1 MPRLRLPR
9 PLRRNFTPPEPEIDS
24 SETAEEDEDGHGAR
38 MGLFEHL
45 DELRRRLTRAGA
57 ALVIGTLIG
66 LGLSGAALDYLR
78 GPYCRIVAENAVR
91 AAEDAGI
98 DPASVVIPD
107 SECKLV
113 TLGPTGGVVAY
124 FRVGLMIGGIIAIP
138 MITYQLLMF
147 VFPGLTRKEKRVVLL
162 ALPAIFTLFLVGT
175 AFSWFILMPPALG
188 FLEGFQPN
196 LFRAE
201 WTADLYLSFITA
213 LIFWMGVAFQTP
225 LVFFVLGLLGLVT
238 TGALIRNWRLAVVG
252 AAVAAAL
259 ITPTI
264 DPVNM
269 FLVMGPLL
277 VLYALSVI
285 LVFVARRIARLDA
298 PQPYE
303 TSRA

>member
-1 MPRLRLPR
+1 
-9 PLRRNFTPPEPEIDS
+9 
-24 SETAEEDEDGHGAR
+24 
-38 MGLFEHL
+38 MGLFDHL
-45 DELRRRLTRAGA
+45 DELRRRLTRAGI

-66 LGLSGAALDYLR
+66 ITVSGMALDYLR
-78 GPYCRIVAENAVR
+78 GPYCHIVEENIVQQAER
-91 AAEDAGI
+91 AGVEADSVIVVAGN
-98 DPASVVIPD
+98 D
-107 SECKLV
+107 CKLV

-124 FRVGLMIGGIIAIP
+124 FRVGLLIGGILSIP
-138 MITYQLLMF
+138 VITYQLLMF
-147 VFPGLTRKEKRVVLL
+147 VFPGLTRKEKRTVLL
-162 ALPAIFTLFLVGT
+162 ALPAIFILFLIGV
-175 AFSWFILMPPALG
+175 AFAWFILTPPALG
-188 FLEGFQPN
+188 FLENFQPD
-196 LFRAE
+196 LFRSE

-238 TGALIRNWRLAVVG
+238 PGALIRNWRLAVIG

-277 VLYALSVI
+277 VLYSLSIV
-285 LVFVARRIARLDA
+285 LVYLARRIARLDA

-303 TSRA
+303 TA